1 MIEPSRVLTALVQAL
16 STMSLYQPGHPAR
29 AKAVQGAF
37 THLRHL
43 LAKHDR
49 PRFSF
54 LGDHVLFGRSPLR
67 DLRDWEW
74 GHRLGDA
81 GVQWVEFGPGTT
93 NEDLRVFLEEVLERM
108 GGRAPAENTTERAIR
123 YGTVGLRDGDSLALE
138 APLPTAT
145 IAYSLDEEA
154 QTMRWVHD
162 EVARTGDV
170 PVLEAEAVVRA
181 LAVALHGGSAAM
193 APLLRLQDVNDYA
206 TAHAINVSLLAM
218 SLAEQRG
225 LGAGDVRAIGVAGL
239 LHDVGMAA
247 VPREVL
253 MKPAALSGIEWA
265 LVRQHPIHG
274 ARILLAREKELAL
287 PAIVA
292 HEHHMLANGSGYPE
306 VRFPRERHFVTRLVQ
321 ICDVYDA
328 LRSNR
333 PQRVAWD
340 GDRALRYLED
350 GAGPMF
356 DAELVRPFA
365 RMMRQWESTVAEA
378 EGVPVE
384 LDF

>member
-1 MIEPSRVLTALVQAL
+1 MIEPSRVLTALVQAI

-29 AKAVQGAF
+29 ARAVSTAF
-37 THLRHL
+37 TQLRHL
-43 LAKHDR
+43 LAKHER

-67 DLRDWEW
+67 DLKDWEW
-74 GHRLGDA
+74 GHRLSDA
-81 GVQWVEFGPGTT
+81 GMQWVEFGPGTT
-93 NEDLRVFLEEVLERM
+93 GEDLRTFLEDVLQRL
-108 GGRAPAENTTERAIR
+108 GGQAPVDGPAERAIR
-123 YGTVGLRDGDSLALE
+123 YGTVGLRDGDVPALD

-145 IAYSLDEEA
+145 IAYSLEEEA
-154 QTMRWVHD
+154 QTMRWVHE

-181 LAVALHGGSAAM
+181 LAVALHAGSAAM
-193 APLLRLQDVNDYA
+193 APLLRLQDMNDYT

-218 SLAEQRG
+218 SLAEQIG
-225 LGAGDVRAIGVAGL
+225 LGATDVRAIGIAGL

-247 VPREVL
+247 VPREVV
-253 MKPAALSGIEWA
+253 MKPGALSGMEWA
-265 LVRQHPIHG
+265 LIRQHPIHG
-274 ARILLAREKELAL
+274 ARILLTREKELAL

-292 HEHHMLANGSGYPE
+292 HEHHMLANSSGYPE

-321 ICDVYDA
+321 LCDIYDA

-340 GDRALRYLED
+340 GERAIRYLED
-350 GAGPMF
+350 GAGRMF
-356 DAELVRPFA
+356 DADLVRPFA
-365 RMMRQWESTVAEA
+365 RMMRQWEASVAGA

>member
-29 AKAVQGAF
+29 ARAVSTAF
-37 THLRHL
+37 IHLRHL
-43 LAKHDR
+43 LAKHER

-67 DLRDWEW
+67 DLTDWEW
-74 GHRLGDA
+74 GHRLSDA
-81 GVQWVEFGPGTT
+81 GVQWVEFGPDATT
-93 NEDLRVFLEEVLERM
+93 EDLRVFLEDVLHRM
-108 GGRAPAENTTERAIR
+108 SGRTPGDNTTERAIR
-123 YGTVGLRDGDSLALE
+123 YGTVGLRDGEIPALD

-145 IAYSLDEEA
+145 IAYSLEEEA
-154 QTMRWVHD
+154 QTMRWVHE
-162 EVARTGDV
+162 EVSRTGNV
-170 PVLEAEAVVRA
+170 PVLEAESVVRA
-181 LAVALHGGSAAM
+181 LAVALHAGGAAL

-206 TAHAINVSLLAM
+206 TTHAINVSLLAM
-218 SLAEQRG
+218 SLAEQTG

-247 VPREVL
+247 VPRDVVL
-253 MKPAALSGIEWA
+253 KPGALSGIEWA
-265 LVRQHPIHG
+265 LIRQHPVHG
-274 ARILLAREKELAL
+274 ARILLTREKELAL
-287 PAIVA
+287 AAIVA
-292 HEHHMLANGSGYPE
+292 HEHHLLANGSGYPA

-321 ICDVYDA
+321 VCDVYDA

-340 GDRALRYLED
+340 GERALRYLEE

-356 DAELVRPFA
+356 DADLVRPFA
-365 RMMRQWESTVAEA
+365 RSMRQWEARVAEA